1 MAHFLPAD
9 AQIGQAQSNHPL
21 AWRMCAIAFLSY
33 NLTLGC
39 MYGAFGVLLD
49 AVETKLHVTRDLS
62 SLGFPLAML
71 GISLTA
77 PFAGVLAERV
87 SIRLLMMLGALMNC
101 AGYLVLA
108 FSPSIFPDLFA
119 YAVLI
124 GPGLCFTASIIP
136 SALVTRWY
144 SVNRGRALGLA
155 SSTLLLAFIPLIAT
169 VVLRRFGLSATYAM
183 MAAAMVA
190 LLVPLFFVIDFPSN
204 ATSTQTSTDQETG
217 AKTTVAPEISVAQL
231 LKSGRL
237 WFLSLAA
244 AAVTTGASILGAHF
258 VPMVKDWNIDATRA
272 ATLLTASSLA
282 GMVGPVVVGWLADRV
297 GGAGALALL
306 CIVSAIMWSIMLL
319 QPPFIALIPVVGL
332 LGLLGAAVV
341 PAFGMALSQQYGA
354 ATFGRAYGLGFLLQL
369 PFNLLGVPI
378 AARVYMGTHSYALA
392 VMGLVAFFV
401 LGALFAASARM
412 IKPAPATV

>member
-1 MAHFLPAD
+1 MAHFVPAGTQAD
-9 AQIGQAQSNHPL
+9 HAQANHPR

-39 MYGAFGVLLD
+39 MYGAFGVLLN

-62 SLGFPLAML
+62 SLGFPLAMM

-77 PFAGVLAERV
+77 PFAGILAEKI
-87 SIRLLMMLGALMNC
+87 SIRLLMMVGALMNC

-108 FSPSIFPDLFA
+108 FSPSIVPDLIA

-124 GPGLCFTASIIP
+124 GPGLCFTASLLP

-155 SSTLLLAFIPLIAT
+155 SSTLLLAFIPPIAA
-169 VVLRRFGLSATYAM
+169 VLLGRFGLSATYVVMAVAM
-183 MAAAMVA
+183 IV
-190 LLVPLFFVIDFPSN
+190 LLLPLFFVVDFPPN
-204 ATSTQTSTDQETG
+204 ATSIDSGRTG
-217 AKTTVAPEISVAQL
+217 TKTAAATGMTVAQL
-231 LKSGRL
+231 LKSGRF

-244 AAVTTGASILGAHF
+244 AAVTTGASILGTHL
-258 VPMVKDWNIDATRA
+258 VPMVRDWNIDATSA

-282 GMVGPVVVGWLADRV
+282 GMVGTVIVGWLADRL

-306 CIVSAIMWSIMLL
+306 CIVSAIMWAMMLL

-354 ATFGRAYGLGFLLQL
+354 ATFGRAYGLGFMIQL

-378 AARVYMGTHSYALA
+378 AARVYMGTHSYASA

-401 LGALFAASARM
+401 VGALFAISARM
-412 IKPAPATV
+412 TKPAPAMA